1 MPRFSIH
8 SWNDD
13 GTVNEPWM
21 YPEITAQIASLIKQ
35 RYRLLPYLYH
45 LLWLSTTRYG
55 VLRPTF
61 ADFPGDARCY
71 DECDDMM
78 LGDAL
83 LVAPVVDPGL
93 TARTVYLPSGAR
105 WMCCASAQAFDGGA
119 SVTLPAP
126 LDSPVMLLREGRVLP
141 LNVAEQHFGARADT
155 RGFLVAPRI
164 EDGVAY
170 GECVEDDGETEAWR
184 DGEYGLWRIETG
196 REASGAF
203 GVSVRWDGRPARPAD
218 RVEILLPAS
227 LQGPVAAR
235 ARASSRMRRTAR
247 GAGSSSHSTAEPRHP
262 RKTGRSRGPPPATEE
277 ATEPPAHL
285 EKMMR
290 PGDRQ

>member
-1 MPRFSIH
+1 M
-8 SWNDD
+8 
-13 GTVNEPWM
+13 
-21 YPEITAQIASLIKQ
+21 
-35 RYRLLPYLYH
+35 
-45 LLWLSTTRYG
+45 
-55 VLRPTF
+55 LRER
-61 ADFPGDARCY
+61 A
-71 DECDDMM
+71 
-78 LGDAL
+78 
-83 LVAPVVDPGL
+83 
-93 TARTVYLPSGAR
+93 
-105 WMCCASAQAFDGGA
+105 AFDGGA

-235 ARASSRMRRTAR
+235 AHRAGCAGRRVAPARRRTRQLNRVTRARRPFTRPAARHRGGDRASR
-247 GAGSSSHSTAEPRHP
+247 
-262 RKTGRSRGPPPATEE
+262 PP
-277 ATEPPAHL
+277 
-285 EKMMR
+285 
-290 PGDRQ
+290 